1 MTEINMTLSN
11 IGVLFS
17 ILLIG
22 GLIPSVSS
30 LAVLSRSSTLG
41 FVHGAFTIMGIILG
55 DITFILIAIFGLALL
70 AEYSGSLFVAI
81 KFLGAAYLIWL
92 GTMQWQTVLQAN
104 ESKKIQSISLLS
116 SFITGLFITLADQ
129 KAILFYLGF
138 FPALFELSKIT
149 FVDTSVILIVTIL
162 ALGSAKLCYAVM
174 GRKAIVFINNEKII
188 MRLNKMVGLFI
199 IAVGCYIMLTTT
211 AT

>member
-11 IGVLFS
+11 ITVLFS

-55 DITFILIAIFGLALL
+55 DITFILLAIFGLALL
-70 AEYSGSLFVAI
+70 AQSSGSLFVVI

-92 GTMQWQTVLQAN
+92 GTIQWQTELQSSK
-104 ESKKIQSISLLS
+104 SKKIESVSLLS
-116 SFITGLFITLADQ
+116 SFLTGLFITLADQ
-129 KAILFYLGF
+129 KAILFYLAF

-149 FVDTSVILIVTIL
+149 IIGQVLRRDMFFSLLVIFNSLSISFSLNIL
-162 ALGSAKLCYAVM
+162 CTPSFFGFGKHPIFS
-174 GRKAIVFINNEKII
+174 R
-188 MRLNKMVGLFI
+188 
-199 IAVGCYIMLTTT
+199 
-211 AT
+211 